1 MPVPLGPAQTELGAV
16 VKMQVFPIHFNGV
29 AGLGCGDCRVCS
41 TDPAIRAVKLLHS
54 QPEISLK
61 VPKRRYLSLL
71 GLFDVPGFFVC
82 KMVTL
87 GSLIWFCVSVKTTI
101 KVK

>member
-1 MPVPLGPAQTELGAV
+1 MPVPSGPAQTELGAV

-54 QPEISLK
+54 QPEIPLKLCAIQVEFLNEDTCPCLVYLMYPASLSAK
-61 VPKRRYLSLL
+61 
-71 GLFDVPGFFVC
+71 
-82 KMVTL
+82 
-87 GSLIWFCVSVKTTI
+87 W
-101 KVK
+101 